1 MATAVYN
8 SVSTPVSASIAP
20 AGSRLSLFAKRVAN
34 AIAASQIRRIER
46 ELRRHEALMSDLG
59 RRQDHSPLFLD
70 QSELLPF
77 KL

>member
-1 MATAVYN
+1 MTTAVF
-8 SVSTPVSASIAP
+8 SSHLVSPVDAPSKLSQVASRIINALVESRARSAA
-20 AGSRLSLFAKRVAN
+20 
-34 AIAASQIRRIER
+34 R
-46 ELRRHEALMSDLG
+46 ELRRHEAFMSDLG